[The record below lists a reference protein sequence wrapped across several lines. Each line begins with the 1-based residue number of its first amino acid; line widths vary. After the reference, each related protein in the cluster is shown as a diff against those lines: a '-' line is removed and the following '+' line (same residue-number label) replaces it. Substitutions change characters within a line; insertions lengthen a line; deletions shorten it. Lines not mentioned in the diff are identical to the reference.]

1 MDVVLTDRHTEPS
14 GDTSFDEGKE
24 EDQTEYD
31 GVTSSDVG
39 FLFVSLIMYAEKGAR
54 AAERRALNALGS
66 LEPED
71 GDNGRPSIFDLV
83 GSHPSPPPFRQTT
96 QLGQR

>member
-1 MDVVLTDRHTEPS
+1 MDVVLTERHTEPS

-39 FLFVSLIMYAEKGAR
+39 FLFVSLIM
-54 AAERRALNALGS
+54 
-66 LEPED
+66 
-71 GDNGRPSIFDLV
+71 
-83 GSHPSPPPFRQTT
+83 
-96 QLGQR
+96 